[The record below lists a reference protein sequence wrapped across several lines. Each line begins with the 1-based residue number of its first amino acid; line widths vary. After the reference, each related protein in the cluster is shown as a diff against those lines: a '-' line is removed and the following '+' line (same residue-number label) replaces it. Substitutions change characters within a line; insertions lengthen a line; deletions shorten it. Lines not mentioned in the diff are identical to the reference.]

1 MCHICFSI
9 LCLLHNM
16 SSLSVK
22 WLVHYDGQIIKTN
35 EDDTFQSPNPLF
47 FETKRGLTL
56 EAFENKNPPTP
67 LSSTIGPSMQYFILI
82 PTSSE
87 PWNVERYDFS
97 YSSNWDSSILWIVC
111 KHRPQYSSHPKPWTN
126 TFSTIILS
134 SVPLFTIKR
143 CNPRHFF
150 FNPTRTNYI

>member
-1 MCHICFSI
+1 MGTGMGTYFLISARIGVEVGDRLPSRGRGGKCNTRPCFTPLPCLVSLFFVYYTIC
-9 LCLLHNM
+9 LPQLLN
-16 SSLSVK
+16 
-22 WLVHYDGQIIKTN
+22 G
-35 EDDTFQSPNPLF
+35 DTFQSPNPLF

-97 YSSNWDSSILWIVC
+97 YSSN
-111 KHRPQYSSHPKPWTN
+111 
-126 TFSTIILS
+126 
-134 SVPLFTIKR
+134 
-143 CNPRHFF
+143 
-150 FNPTRTNYI
+150 